1 MSSSIKQVSG
11 EEKFYNQQEGIANMT
26 LYLRLAWRNIWRHR
40 RRTINIVLAMS
51 LSLGMM
57 MWYDGLIDG
66 FNNAIYGNAIR
77 VLGGNIQ
84 MHAAGYR
91 EKVDSNPLI
100 PLTND
105 MAAVE
110 TALKVPG
117 VISATR
123 RIQTGGL
130 LSNREGAFGVSIIG
144 IDPEAEAA
152 PIKEGNDAGKPLS
165 LIAQN
170 IKEGE
175 WLTAAGGDA
184 ILIGRGMADVMN
196 VQVGDRITMVGSDI
210 HKQNRQR
217 TMTVT
222 GIYDIGIPSLER
234 QTAYIPLAEAQALF
248 GLDGQSTEIQVNIE
262 RLGEEDKA
270 VSALAPVLPGYEVE
284 SWNKNYPELELAINS
299 KGAAMTI
306 FGIIIISIAAIGIL
320 NLLLMAVYERTR
332 EIGLLGA
339 LGMKPRQIATL
350 FVLEGALIGLVGA
363 AAGVVV
369 GLIINGISAKIG
381 MDMSSYSDITEYMA
395 LISGRVYPSLGLQN
409 LGWRAGTVVLIST
422 LAAFIPARE
431 ASHREPAEALHYV

>member
-1 MSSSIKQVSG
+1 
-11 EEKFYNQQEGIANMT
+11 MT

-40 RRTINIVLAMS
+40 RRTINILLAMS

-84 MHAAGYR
+84 IHAAGYR
-91 EKVDSNPLI
+91 AKVDSNPLI

-105 MAAVE
+105 AAVVQA
-110 TALKVPG
+110 ALAHPD

-152 PIKEGNDAGKPLS
+152 PIQTGNDAGKPLS

-175 WLTAAGGDA
+175 WLTADGGDV
-184 ILIGRGMADVMN
+184 ILIGRGMADVMDLK
-196 VQVGDRITMVGSDI
+196 VGDRITMVGSDI

-217 TMTVT
+217 TMTVV
-222 GIYDIGIPSLER
+222 GIYDIGIPTLER
-234 QTAYIPLAEAQALF
+234 QSAYIPLAEAQALF

-262 RLGEEDKA
+262 RLGEEDKVVA
-270 VSALAPVLPGYEVE
+270 ALEPALPGYEVE
-284 SWNKNYPELELAINS
+284 SWNKNYPELETAINS

-339 LGMKPRQIATL
+339 MGLKPREIAAL
-350 FVLEGALIGLVGA
+350 FVLEGALIGIVGA
-363 AAGVVV
+363 AAGIVV
-369 GLIINGISAKIG
+369 GLIINVISAQVG
-381 MDMSSYSDITEYMA
+381 LDYTSYASISDYMA
-395 LISGRVYPSLGLQN
+395 LINSRIYPSLGLQN
-409 LGWRAGTVVLIST
+409 LPWRAATVVIIST

>member
-1 MSSSIKQVSG
+1 
-11 EEKFYNQQEGIANMT
+11 
-26 LYLRLAWRNIWRHR
+26 
-40 RRTINIVLAMS
+40 MS

-84 MHAAGYR
+84 IHAAGYR
-91 EKVDSNPLI
+91 AKVDSNPLL

-105 MAAVE
+105 AAVVE
-110 TALKVPG
+110 AALAHPD

-130 LSNREGAFGVSIIG
+130 LSNREGAFGVSLIG

-175 WLTAAGGDA
+175 WLTSDGGDV
-184 ILIGRGMADVMN
+184 ILIGRGMADVMD
-196 VQVGDRITMVGSDI
+196 VKVGDRITMVGSDI

-217 TMTVT
+217 TMTVA
-222 GIYDIGIPSLER
+222 GIYDIGIPTLER
-234 QTAYIPLAEAQALF
+234 QTAYISLAEAQALF
-248 GLDGQSTEIQVNIE
+248 GLDGQSTEIQVNIK
-262 RLGEEDKA
+262 RLGEEEKV
-270 VSALAPVLPGYEVE
+270 VSALAPALPGYEVE
-284 SWNKNYPELELAINS
+284 SWNQNYPELETAINS
-299 KGAAMTI
+299 KGAAMTV

-339 LGMKPRQIATL
+339 MGMKPRQIATL

-369 GLIINGISAKIG
+369 GLVINGISAKVG
-381 MDMSSYSDITEYMA
+381 LDYSSYASMSDYMA
-395 LISGRVYPSLGLQN
+395 LINSRIYPSMGLQN
-409 LGWRAGTVVLIST
+409 IGWRAGTVVIIST

>member
-1 MSSSIKQVSG
+1 
-11 EEKFYNQQEGIANMT
+11 MT

-40 RRTINIVLAMS
+40 RRTINILLAMS

-84 MHAAGYR
+84 IHAAGYR
-91 EKVDSNPLI
+91 AKVDSNPLI

-105 MAAVE
+105 AAVVQA
-110 TALKVPG
+110 ALAHPD

-152 PIKEGNDAGKPLS
+152 PIQTGNDAGKPLS

-175 WLTAAGGDA
+175 WLTADGGDV
-184 ILIGRGMADVMN
+184 ILIGRGMADVMDLK
-196 VQVGDRITMVGSDI
+196 VGDRITMVGSDI

-217 TMTVT
+217 TMTVV
-222 GIYDIGIPSLER
+222 GIYDIGIPTLER
-234 QTAYIPLAEAQALF
+234 QSAYIPLAEAQALF
-248 GLDGQSTEIQVNIE
+248 GLDGQSTEIQVNIK
-262 RLGEEDKA
+262 RLGEEDK
-270 VSALAPVLPGYEVE
+270 VVGALEPALPGYEVE
-284 SWNKNYPELELAINS
+284 SWNKNYPELETAINS

-339 LGMKPRQIATL
+339 MGLKPREIAAL
-350 FVLEGALIGLVGA
+350 FVLEGALIGIVGA
-363 AAGVVV
+363 AAGIVV
-369 GLIINGISAKIG
+369 GLIINVISAQVG
-381 MDMSSYSDITEYMA
+381 LDYTSYASISDYMA
-395 LISGRVYPSLGLQN
+395 LINSRIYPSLGLQN
-409 LGWRAGTVVLIST
+409 LPWRAATVVIIST

>member
-210 HKQNRQR
+210 HNRQR

>member
-1 MSSSIKQVSG
+1 
-11 EEKFYNQQEGIANMT
+11 MT

-84 MHAAGYR
+84 IHAAGYR
-91 EKVDSNPLI
+91 TKVDSNPLL

-105 MAAVE
+105 AAVVQA
-110 TALKVPG
+110 ALAHPD

-144 IDPEAEAA
+144 IDPIAEAA
-152 PIKEGNDAGKPLS
+152 PIQTGVDAGKPLS

-175 WLTAAGGDA
+175 WLTADGGDV
-184 ILIGRGMADVMN
+184 ILIGRGMADVMD

-217 TMTVT
+217 TMTVI
-222 GIYDIGIPSLER
+222 GIYDISIPTLER
-234 QTAYIPLAEAQALF
+234 QSAYIPLAEAQSLF
-248 GLDGQSTEIQVNIE
+248 GLDGQSTEIQVNIK
-262 RLGEEDKA
+262 RLGEEDKV
-270 VSALAPVLPGYEVE
+270 VSVLAPALPGYEVE
-284 SWNKNYPELELAINS
+284 SWNKNYPELETAIS
-299 KGAAMTI
+299 KNGDKYRHHHHLDRGDRHPEPSADGHYENARDYSLGAM
-306 FGIIIISIAAIGIL
+306 GL
-320 NLLLMAVYERTR
+320 KPR
-332 EIGLLGA
+332 EIG
-339 LGMKPRQIATL
+339 TL
-350 FVLEGALIGLVGA
+350 FVLEGAMIGIVGA
-363 AAGVVV
+363 AAGIVV
-369 GLIINGISAKIG
+369 GLLINGISAQVG
-381 MDMSSYSDITEYMA
+381 LDYSSYASISDYMA
-395 LISGRVYPSLGLQN
+395 LINSRIYPSLGLQN
-409 LGWRAGTVVLIST
+409 LPWRAATVIIIST

>member
-1 MSSSIKQVSG
+1 
-11 EEKFYNQQEGIANMT
+11 MT

-40 RRTINIVLAMS
+40 TINILLAMS

-84 MHAAGYR
+84 IHAAGYR
-91 EKVDSNPLI
+91 AKVDSNPLL

-105 MAAVE
+105 AAVVE
-110 TALKVPG
+110 AALAHPD

-130 LSNREGAFGVSIIG
+130 LSNREGAFGVSLIG

-175 WLTAAGGDA
+175 WLTSDGGDV
-184 ILIGRGMADVMN
+184 ILIGRGMADVMD
-196 VQVGDRITMVGSDI
+196 VKVGDRITMVGSDI

-217 TMTVT
+217 TMTVV
-222 GIYDIGIPSLER
+222 GIYDIGIPTLER
-234 QTAYIPLAEAQALF
+234 QTAYISLAEAQALF
-248 GLDGQSTEIQVNIE
+248 GLDEQSTEIQVNIK
-262 RLGEEDKA
+262 RLGEEEKV
-270 VSALAPVLPGYEVE
+270 VSALAPALPGYEVE
-284 SWNKNYPELELAINS
+284 SWNQNYPELETAINS
-299 KGAAMTI
+299 KGAAMTV

-339 LGMKPRQIATL
+339 MGMKPRQIATL

-369 GLIINGISAKIG
+369 GLVINGISAKVG
-381 MDMSSYSDITEYMA
+381 LDYSSYASMSDYMA
-395 LISGRVYPSLGLQN
+395 LINSRIYPSMGLQN
-409 LGWRAGTVVLIST
+409 IGWRAGTVVIIST

>member
-1 MSSSIKQVSG
+1 
-11 EEKFYNQQEGIANMT
+11 MT
-26 LYLRLAWRNIWRHR
+26 LYLRLAWRNIWRHK
-40 RRTINIVLAMS
+40 RRTVNIVLAMS

-84 MHAAGYR
+84 IHAAGYR
-91 EKVDSNPLI
+91 AKVDSNPLL

-105 MAAVE
+105 AAVVE
-110 TALKVPG
+110 AALAHPD

-152 PIKEGNDAGKPLS
+152 PILEGVDAGKPLS

-175 WLTAAGGDA
+175 WLTADGGDL

-196 VQVGDRITMVGSDI
+196 VQVGDRITMVGSDF

-217 TMTVT
+217 TMTVI
-222 GIYDIGIPSLER
+222 GIYDIGIPTMER
-234 QTAYIPLAEAQALF
+234 QSAYIPLAEAQSLF
-248 GLDGQSTEIQVNIE
+248 GLDGLSTEIQVNIKQ
-262 RLGEEDKA
+262 LGEEDKV
-270 VSALAPVLPGYEVE
+270 VSALAPALLGYEVE
-284 SWNKNYPELELAINS
+284 SWNQNYPELETAINT
-299 KGAAMTI
+299 KGGVMNV
-306 FGIIIISIAAIGIL
+306 FGVIIISIAAIGIL

-339 LGMKPRQIATL
+339 LGVKPRQIAAL

-369 GLIINGISAKIG
+369 GLIINGISAKVG
-381 MDMSSYSDITEYMA
+381 LDYSAYSTMTEYMA
-395 LISGRVYPSLGLQN
+395 LINSRIYPSLGLQN
-409 LGWRAGTVVLIST
+409 IGWRAGTVVFIST